1 MALEFPVGIG
11 GGAGRGGDDVGDAAE
26 ALIKPNKRPALV
38 FIFIFSEND
47 LNCII
52 KWIAMGES
60 IFKKF
65 ELLDAEGQK
74 QLLDFLDFLLLK
86 QKEKHSLEFNYQV
99 YRDQILS
106 IGNWTDQDVELIE
119 KASTH
124 FNQWQVQEW

>member
-1 MALEFPVGIG
+1 MIRA
-11 GGAGRGGDDVGDAAE
+11 
-26 ALIKPNKRPALV
+26 NKRPALG

-60 IFKKF
+60 IFKKI

-106 IGNWTDQDVELIE
+106 IGNWTDQDVDLIE
-119 KASTH
+119 KASAH
-124 FNQWQVQEW
+124 FNQWQAQEW

>member
-1 MALEFPVGIG
+1 
-11 GGAGRGGDDVGDAAE
+11 
-26 ALIKPNKRPALV
+26 
-38 FIFIFSEND
+38 
-47 LNCII
+47 
-52 KWIAMGES
+52 MGES
-60 IFKKF
+60 ILKKF
-65 ELLDAEGQK
+65 ELLDTEGQR

-106 IGNWTDQDVELIE
+106 IGNWTDQDVDLIE